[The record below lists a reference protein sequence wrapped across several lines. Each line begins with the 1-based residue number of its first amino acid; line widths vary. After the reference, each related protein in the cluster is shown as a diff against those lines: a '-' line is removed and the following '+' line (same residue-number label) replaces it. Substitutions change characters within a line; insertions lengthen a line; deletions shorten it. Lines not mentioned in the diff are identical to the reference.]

1 MRRSSFIF
9 KENCIF
15 IEEDKSSDKVV
26 IIEKEIDGIRNLVD
40 LPRLMLLNEE
50 CGNLQLVMLMVESLL
65 EIISERRSQ
74 KFYKPIDFKSVKNV
88 IDETEVSMIFLVIT
102 VFCG

>member
-88 IDETEVSMIFLVIT
+88 IDETKVSMIFLVIT